1 MNKNTTKRSITLHN
15 NMLEQIEKLAYQN
28 NINTSEQIR
37 RFINEGLK
45 IKGYRQDIDMIADI
59 IRSEFNSIYRL
70 EDIKQVLDSQANRLE
85 KMISKIGKINCGQLF
100 LLISMFLE
108 IVEEDSHEKFDNI
121 LKKSMYNGIDYMQ
134 KQDYQIN
141 DFLRDIEQLKN
152 ISNKL

>member
-37 RFINEGLK
+37 RFIDEGLK

-70 EDIKQVLDSQANRLE
+70 EDIKQLLDSQANRLE

-108 IVEEDSHEKFDNI
+108 IVAEDSHEKFDTI

-141 DFLRDIEQLKN
+141 DFLRDTEQLKD

>member
-37 RFINEGLK
+37 RFIDEGLK

-70 EDIKQVLDSQANRLE
+70 EDIKQLLDSQANRLE
-85 KMISKIGKINCGQLF
+85 KMISKLGKINCGQLF

-108 IVEEDSHEKFDNI
+108 IVAEDSHEKFDTI

-141 DFLRDIEQLKN
+141 DFLRDTEQLKN

>member
-1 MNKNTTKRSITLHN
+1 MKKNTTKHSINLHN

-37 RFINEGLK
+37 RFIDEGLK

-108 IVEEDSHEKFDNI
+108 IVAEDSHEKFDNI